1 MNKKIPFFDY
11 PRLYLDNEKEL
22 NEIFKDVS
30 SRGSF
35 ILQKDL
41 EKFEDNLSAY
51 TGAKHA
57 VGVGN
62 ATDALEIA
70 LKVAGIKPNDE
81 IIISTHTMIATAGA
95 INHVGAL
102 AVPVDIRD
110 DHLIDY
116 SQIEKNITA
125 QTKAIMPTQLN
136 GRTCN
141 MDIICDIA
149 DKYNLLLFEDAAQGL
164 GSKFKNK
171 SAGTFGLASAISF
184 YPAKNLGSLGDGG
197 AILVNDETLYKE
209 IISYRDHGRDPISGK
224 VISWGVNSRLDNLQ
238 AAFLNYFLSKYDTVI
253 NRRRYIANLYYENL
267 KNVEELYLPPTSE
280 DSDDHFDVFQ
290 NYEIRAKSRDS
301 LRKFLLDHNIGT
313 LIQWAGM
320 AIHHHQNLGF
330 NQTLTRADEFFK
342 HILMLPMNMFVT
354 DEDIIYISQL
364 IKKFYNQVKK

>member
-41 EKFEDNLSAY
+41 EKFEDNLAAY

-95 INHVGAL
+95 INHIGAL

-197 AILVNDETLYKE
+197 AILINDETLYKE
-209 IISYRDHGRDPISGK
+209 IISYRDHGRDPISGE

-267 KNVEELYLPPTSE
+267 KNVEELYLPPTLE

-313 LIQWAGM
+313 LIQWAGK

-330 NQTLTRADEFFK
+330 NQTLARADEFFK

-354 DEDIIYISQL
+354 DEDVIYISKL
-364 IKKFYNQVKK
+364 IKKFYNQANK

>member
-1 MNKKIPFFDY
+1 MTKKIPFFDY

-41 EKFEDNLSAY
+41 EKFEDNLAAY

-81 IIISTHTMIATAGA
+81 IIISTYTMIATAGA

-197 AILVNDETLYKE
+197 AIL
-209 IISYRDHGRDPISGK
+209 
-224 VISWGVNSRLDNLQ
+224 
-238 AAFLNYFLSKYDTVI
+238 
-253 NRRRYIANLYYENL
+253 
-267 KNVEELYLPPTSE
+267 
-280 DSDDHFDVFQ
+280 
-290 NYEIRAKSRDS
+290 
-301 LRKFLLDHNIGT
+301 
-313 LIQWAGM
+313 
-320 AIHHHQNLGF
+320 
-330 NQTLTRADEFFK
+330 
-342 HILMLPMNMFVT
+342 
-354 DEDIIYISQL
+354 
-364 IKKFYNQVKK
+364 